1 MRDALPRMEIDL
13 QLFTRKRVMV
23 TTRAPKYAPEDAQPW
38 VVLEAEDGSGL
49 IVAMMGPDTPQ
60 SRADGARMM
69 ELWNAALDA
78 ENSMH

>member
-1 MRDALPRMEIDL
+1 MRDALPQMEIDP

-23 TTRAPKYAPEDAQPW
+23 TTRVPKDAPEDAQPW

-49 IVAMMGPDTPQ
+49 VVAMMGPDTPQ

-78 ENSMH
+78 ENPMH